1 MRDGPVLKAV
11 AEVVKDQIGKA
22 FASLQAKISG
32 IDGRLRSIEV
42 AETVKALGPS
52 VGDIFDLRATELKGR
67 IDDIESQIKSLPK
80 PEKGEKGDRGESI
93 KGDRGDRGE
102 SIKGEPGK
110 DAEPVDIEKI
120 IKAVVAQI
128 PVPKNG
134 EPGKNGESIKGD
146 PGKDAPAVDEEAL
159 ATKILSKIPIPKDGT
174 PGKDAPLIDQD
185 ALVASILAKI
195 PVPANGLPGKDAPP
209 VDVKGMTYEVLEKV
223 LSQIPI
229 LISGEVSKAVSSAV
243 NALPKPENGRKG
255 DTGIPGRDALDID
268 ILEGIDE
275 SASYQR
281 GTYAHHRGGTLKA
294 YRTTDPIQGKDFQAA
309 GWQVIQ
315 EGIADAGSAL
325 AADEQTVVQSLEL
338 TSGKLLV
345 SKFEIP
351 TLIHKGI
358 WKSDQEYK
366 RGNFVTTAGSTWHCN
381 EVTKDRPG
389 VSRAWTLVVK
399 RGSDG
404 RDATLNGAHQ

>member
-22 FASLQAKISG
+22 FASL
-32 IDGRLRSIEV
+32 R
-42 AETVKALGPS
+42 
-52 VGDIFDLRATELKGR
+52 GR
-67 IDDIESQIKSLPK
+67 IDDIESQIKSLPA
-80 PEKGEKGDRGESI
+80 PEKGEKGD
-93 KGDRGDRGE
+93 KGDSGNA
-102 SIKGEPGK
+102 GEPGPIGPVGPAGK
-110 DAEPVDIEKI
+110 DGISVI
-120 IKAVVAQI
+120 
-128 PVPKNG
+128 
-134 EPGKNGESIKGD
+134 GESGPPGLNGKDGAPGRDGKDGAPGNPGEKGID
-146 PGKDAPAVDEEAL
+146 GKDGKDGINGINGKDAPAVDIKALSEAITEKVL
-159 ATKILSKIPIPKDGT
+159 GAIPKPKDGLD
-174 PGKDAPLIDQD
+174 GKDGTSVDPESVRI
-185 ALVASILAKI
+185 LVAAEVTKA
-195 PVPANGLPGKDAPP
+195 VAGLPPPKAGRDGRDGRAGDA
-209 VDVKGMTYEVLEKV
+209 GL
-223 LSQIPI
+223 
-229 LISGEVSKAVSSAV
+229 
-243 NALPKPENGRKG
+243 
-255 DTGIPGRDALDID
+255 PGRDALDID

-366 RGNFVTTAGSTWHCN
+366 RGHFVTTAGSTWHCN
-381 EVTKDRPG
+381 ELTKDRPG
-389 VSRAWTLVVK
+389 VSKAWTLVVK

-404 RDATLNGAHQ
+404 KDATLNGAHQ

>member
-1 MRDGPVLKAV
+1 MSNMRDGPVLKAV

-22 FASLQAKISG
+22 FASL
-32 IDGRLRSIEV
+32 R
-42 AETVKALGPS
+42 
-52 VGDIFDLRATELKGR
+52 GR
-67 IDDIESQIKSLPK
+67 IDDIESQIKSLPA
-80 PEKGEKGDRGESI
+80 PEKGEKGD
-93 KGDRGDRGE
+93 KGDPG
-102 SIKGEPGK
+102 IGEPGPIGPVGPAGK
-110 DAEPVDIEKI
+110 DGIGIVGEAGQPGLNGKDGAPGRDGKDGAPGNPGEKGI
-120 IKAVVAQI
+120 DGAPGRDGKDGAQGAKGLDGI
-128 PVPKNG
+128 NG
-134 EPGKNGESIKGD
+134 KDGKDGSNGID
-146 PGKDAPAVDEEAL
+146 GKDAPAVDIKALSEAITEKVL
-159 ATKILSKIPIPKDGT
+159 GAIPKPKDGLD
-174 PGKDAPLIDQD
+174 GKDGASVDPEAVRI
-185 ALVASILAKI
+185 LVAAEVTKA
-195 PVPANGLPGKDAPP
+195 VAGLPPPKAGRDGRDGRAGDA
-209 VDVKGMTYEVLEKV
+209 GL
-223 LSQIPI
+223 
-229 LISGEVSKAVSSAV
+229 
-243 NALPKPENGRKG
+243 
-255 DTGIPGRDALDID
+255 PGRDALDID

-366 RGNFVTTAGSTWHCN
+366 RGHFVTTAGSTWHCN
-381 EVTKDRPG
+381 ELTKDRPG
-389 VSRAWTLVVK
+389 VSKAWTLVVK

-404 RDATLNGAHQ
+404 KDATLNGAHQ